1 MGSKGITVLLTRTT
15 TRFRATHG
23 APHFRRAET
32 RKRDAAYAAPDASDG
47 KAGTGRAGVR
57 TNGPLA
63 VRLRRAASSSTGGVI
78 ICMMGLMPACAK
90 RP

>member
-1 MGSKGITVLLTRTT
+1 MQVISELFTRTI
-15 TRFRATHG
+15 TRFSATPC
-23 APHFRRAET
+23 ALRFQRAET
-32 RKRDAAYAAPDASDG
+32 RKDSAADASDG